1 MIIRGFIALSITSA
15 FIIISC
21 SSKEENEIQENQ
33 ILETNEVVTDIQD
46 DSLKPNS
53 TGVLT
58 FTPSGVLSNKSINV
72 YYHLPQADLTNIPI
86 LFSFHGGSRNAD
98 DYRDD
103 WIQMANAN
111 NFMVFAPEFNS
122 DDFPSGDMY
131 NLANIFQDG
140 DNPSSDTFNS
150 PDNWTF
156 SIIDQLFEFIK
167 VEIGGNQAT
176 YNAWGHS
183 AGAQFLHRFVFYL
196 PDSKLNI
203 AVCSNAGWYTV
214 PESDIVFPYGL
225 LESQLSNVNLI
236 SAFSKK
242 LYVHLGDADTDP
254 NSSSLRH
261 NDIVDEQQGLNRLVR
276 GRYFFATSQEKAESL
291 NAVFNWEKT
300 PEVPGVAHD
309 HTAMALDALQYILQ
323 E

>member
-1 MIIRGFIALSITSA
+1 MNICKVTTVLIFFS
-15 FIIISC
+15 FIIGC
-21 SSKEENEIQENQ
+21 SSKEDSDVIENNVPEDI
-33 ILETNEVVTDIQD
+33 EVVNEIQD
-46 DSLKPNS
+46 DSIKPNS
-53 TGVLT
+53 TGVFT
-58 FTPSGVLSNKSINV
+58 FTPTGVLSDKSINV
-72 YYHLPQADLTNIPI
+72 YYHTPQGDLTNFPI

-98 DYRDD
+98 EYRDD
-103 WIQMANAN
+103 WIQMANTN

-150 PDNWTF
+150 PDSWTF
-156 SIIDQLFEFIK
+156 SIIDQLFDFIK
-167 VEIGGNQAT
+167 SEIGGNQTT

-214 PESDIVFPYGL
+214 PESGVVFPYGL
-225 LESQLSNVNLI
+225 LESQLSNSNLI

-261 NDIVDEQQGLNRLVR
+261 NDIVDDQQGLNRLVR
-276 GRYFFATSQEKAESL
+276 GRYFFETSKEKAESL
-291 NAVFNWEKT
+291 NVAFNWEKT
-300 PEVPGVAHD
+300 PEVPGVGHD
-309 HTAMALDALQYILQ
+309 HSAMALDALQYIL
-323 E
+323 EE

>member
-1 MIIRGFIALSITSA
+1 MNIREVTTLSIIFA
-15 FIIISC
+15 FIIGC
-21 SSKEENEIQENQ
+21 SSNEETDIIENNVT
-33 ILETNEVVTDIQD
+33 ENNEVVNQIQD
-46 DSLKPNS
+46 NSLKPNS

-58 FTPSGVLSNKSINV
+58 FTPTGVLSDKSINV
-72 YYHLPQADLTNIPI
+72 YYHLPQGDLTNLPI

-122 DDFPSGDMY
+122 ADFPSGDMY

-140 DNPSSDTFNS
+140 DNPSTDTFNS
-150 PDNWTF
+150 SDNWTF
-156 SIIDQLFEFIK
+156 SIIDQLFDFIK
-167 VEIGGNQAT
+167 TEIGGNQSN

-214 PESDIVFPYGL
+214 PESAIVFPYGL
-225 LESQLSNVNLI
+225 LESQLSNSNLI

-261 NDIVDEQQGLNRLVR
+261 NDIVDDQQGLNRLVR
-276 GRYFFATSQEKAESL
+276 GRYFFETSKEKAESL
-291 NAVFNWEKT
+291 NAAFNWEKT
-300 PEVPGVAHD
+300 PEVPGVGHD
-309 HTAMALDALQYILQ
+309 HSAMALDALQYIL
-323 E
+323 EE

>member
-1 MIIRGFIALSITSA
+1 MNICKVTTVLIFFP
-15 FIIISC
+15 FIIGC
-21 SSKEENEIQENQ
+21 SSKEDSDVIENNVPEDIEFV
-33 ILETNEVVTDIQD
+33 NEIQD
-46 DSLKPNS
+46 DSIKPNS
-53 TGVLT
+53 TGVFT
-58 FTPSGVLSNKSINV
+58 FTPTGVLSDKSINV
-72 YYHLPQADLTNIPI
+72 YYHTPQGDLTNFPI

-98 DYRDD
+98 EYRDD
-103 WIQMANAN
+103 WIQMANTN

-150 PDNWTF
+150 PDSWTF
-156 SIIDQLFEFIK
+156 SIIDQLFDFIK
-167 VEIGGNQAT
+167 SEIGGNQTT

-196 PDSKLNI
+196 PNSKLNI

-214 PESDIVFPYGL
+214 PESGVVFPYGL
-225 LESQLSNVNLI
+225 LESQLSNSNLI

-276 GRYFFATSQEKAESL
+276 GRYFFETSQEKAESL
-291 NAVFNWEKT
+291 NATFNWEKT
-300 PEVPGVAHD
+300 PEVSGVGHD
-309 HTAMALDALQYILQ
+309 HTAMALDALQYIL
-323 E
+323 EE

>member
-1 MIIRGFIALSITSA
+1 MNICKVTTVLIFFP
-15 FIIISC
+15 FIIGC
-21 SSKEENEIQENQ
+21 SSKEDSDVIENNVPEDI
-33 ILETNEVVTDIQD
+33 EVVNEIQD
-46 DSLKPNS
+46 DSIKPNS
-53 TGVLT
+53 TGVFT
-58 FTPSGVLSNKSINV
+58 FTPTGVLSDKSINV
-72 YYHLPQADLTNIPI
+72 YYHTPQGDLTNFPI

-98 DYRDD
+98 EYRDD
-103 WIQMANAN
+103 WIQMANTN

-150 PDNWTF
+150 PDSWTF
-156 SIIDQLFEFIK
+156 SIIDQLFDFIK
-167 VEIGGNQAT
+167 SEIGGNQTT

-214 PESDIVFPYGL
+214 PESGVVFPYGL
-225 LESQLSNVNLI
+225 LESQLSNSNLI

-276 GRYFFATSQEKAESL
+276 GRYFFETSQEKAESL
-291 NAVFNWEKT
+291 NATFNWEKT
-300 PEVPGVAHD
+300 PEVSGVGHD
-309 HTAMALDALQYILQ
+309 HTAMALDALQYIL
-323 E
+323 EE

>member
-1 MIIRGFIALSITSA
+1 MNICKVTTVLIFFS
-15 FIIISC
+15 FIIGC
-21 SSKEENEIQENQ
+21 SSKEDSDVIENNVPEDI
-33 ILETNEVVTDIQD
+33 EVVNEIQD
-46 DSLKPNS
+46 DSIKPNS
-53 TGVLT
+53 TGVFT
-58 FTPSGVLSNKSINV
+58 FTPTGVLSDKSINV
-72 YYHLPQADLTNIPI
+72 YYHTPQGDLTNFPI

-98 DYRDD
+98 EYRDD
-103 WIQMANAN
+103 WIQMANTN

-150 PDNWTF
+150 PDSWTF
-156 SIIDQLFEFIK
+156 SIIDQLFDFIK
-167 VEIGGNQAT
+167 SEIGGNQTT

-214 PESDIVFPYGL
+214 PESGVVFPYGL
-225 LESQLSNVNLI
+225 LESQLSNSNLI

-276 GRYFFATSQEKAESL
+276 GRYFFETSQEKAESL
-291 NAVFNWEKT
+291 NATFNWEKT
-300 PEVPGVAHD
+300 PEVSGVGHD
-309 HTAMALDALQYILQ
+309 HTAMALDALQYIL
-323 E
+323 EE

>member
-1 MIIRGFIALSITSA
+1 MNICKVTTVLIFFS
-15 FIIISC
+15 FIIGC
-21 SSKEENEIQENQ
+21 SSKEDSDVIENNVPEDIEFV
-33 ILETNEVVTDIQD
+33 NEIQD
-46 DSLKPNS
+46 DSIKPNS
-53 TGVLT
+53 TGVFT
-58 FTPSGVLSNKSINV
+58 FTPTGVLSDKSINV
-72 YYHLPQADLTNIPI
+72 YYHTPQGDLTNFPI

-103 WIQMANAN
+103 WIEMANAN

-150 PDNWTF
+150 PDSWTF
-156 SIIDQLFEFIK
+156 SIIDQLFDFIK
-167 VEIGGNQAT
+167 SEIGGNQTT

-214 PESDIVFPYGL
+214 PESGVVFPYGL
-225 LESQLSNVNLI
+225 LESQLSNSNLI

-276 GRYFFATSQEKAESL
+276 GRYFFETSQEKAESL
-291 NAVFNWEKT
+291 NATFNWEKT
-300 PEVPGVAHD
+300 PEVSGVGHD
-309 HTAMALDALQYILQ
+309 HTAMALDALQYIL
-323 E
+323 EE

>member
-1 MIIRGFIALSITSA
+1 MNICKVTTVLIFFP
-15 FIIISC
+15 FIIGC
-21 SSKEENEIQENQ
+21 SSKEDSDVIENNVTEDIEV
-33 ILETNEVVTDIQD
+33 LNEIQD
-46 DSLKPNS
+46 DSIKPNS
-53 TGVLT
+53 TGVFT
-58 FTPSGVLSNKSINV
+58 FTPTGVLSDKSINV
-72 YYHLPQADLTNIPI
+72 YYHTPQGDLTNFPI

-150 PDNWTF
+150 PDSWTF
-156 SIIDQLFEFIK
+156 SIIDQLFDFIK
-167 VEIGGNQAT
+167 SEIGGNQTT

-214 PESDIVFPYGL
+214 PESGVVFPYGI
-225 LESQLSNVNLI
+225 LESQLSNSNLI

-276 GRYFFATSQEKAESL
+276 GRYFFETSQEKAESL
-291 NAVFNWEKT
+291 NATFNWEKT
-300 PEVPGVAHD
+300 PEVSGVGHD
-309 HTAMALDALQYILQ
+309 HTAMALDALQYIL
-323 E
+323 EE

>member
-1 MIIRGFIALSITSA
+1 MNICKVTTVLIFFP
-15 FIIISC
+15 FIIGC
-21 SSKEENEIQENQ
+21 SSKEDSDVIENNVPEDI
-33 ILETNEVVTDIQD
+33 EVVNEIQD
-46 DSLKPNS
+46 DSIKPNS
-53 TGVLT
+53 TGVFT
-58 FTPSGVLSNKSINV
+58 FTPTGVLSDKSINV
-72 YYHLPQADLTNIPI
+72 YYHTPQGDLTNFPI

-150 PDNWTF
+150 PDSWTF
-156 SIIDQLFEFIK
+156 SIIDQLFDFIK
-167 VEIGGNQAT
+167 SEIGGNQTT

-214 PESDIVFPYGL
+214 PESGVVFPYGI
-225 LESQLSNVNLI
+225 LESQLSNSNLI

-276 GRYFFATSQEKAESL
+276 GRYFFETSQEKAESL
-291 NAVFNWEKT
+291 NATFNWEKT
-300 PEVPGVAHD
+300 PEVSGVGHD
-309 HTAMALDALQYILQ
+309 HTAMALDALQYIL
-323 E
+323 EE

>member
-1 MIIRGFIALSITSA
+1 M
-15 FIIISC
+15 
-21 SSKEENEIQENQ
+21 
-33 ILETNEVVTDIQD
+33 
-46 DSLKPNS
+46 
-53 TGVLT
+53 T
-58 FTPSGVLSNKSINV
+58 FTPTGVLSNKSINV

>member
-1 MIIRGFIALSITSA
+1 MNIREVTTLSIIFA
-15 FIIISC
+15 YIIISC
-21 SSKEENEIQENQ
+21 SSKEETDIIENNVT
-33 ILETNEVVTDIQD
+33 ENNEVVNQIQD
-46 DSLKPNS
+46 NSLKPNS

-72 YYHLPQADLTNIPI
+72 YYHLPQSDLANIPI

-150 PDNWTF
+150 PDSWTF

-167 VEIGGNQAT
+167 VEIGGNQTT

-214 PESDIVFPYGL
+214 PESAVAFPYGL

>member
-1 MIIRGFIALSITSA
+1 MNICKVTTVLIFFP
-15 FIIISC
+15 FIIGC
-21 SSKEENEIQENQ
+21 SSKEDSDVIENNVPEDI
-33 ILETNEVVTDIQD
+33 EVVNEIQD
-46 DSLKPNS
+46 DSIKPNS
-53 TGVLT
+53 TGVFT
-58 FTPSGVLSNKSINV
+58 FTPTGVLSDKSINV
-72 YYHLPQADLTNIPI
+72 YYHTPQADLTNFPI

-103 WIQMANAN
+103 WIEMANAN

-150 PDNWTF
+150 PDSWTF
-156 SIIDQLFEFIK
+156 SIIDQLFDFIK
-167 VEIGGNQAT
+167 SEIEGNQTT

-196 PDSKLNI
+196 PNSKLNI

-214 PESDIVFPYGL
+214 PESGVVFPYGL
-225 LESQLSNVNLI
+225 LESQLSNSNLI

-276 GRYFFATSQEKAESL
+276 GRYFFETSQEKAESL
-291 NAVFNWEKT
+291 NATFNWEKT
-300 PEVPGVAHD
+300 PEVSGVGHD
-309 HTAMALDALQYILQ
+309 HTAMALDALQYIL
-323 E
+323 EE

>member
-1 MIIRGFIALSITSA
+1 MNKCKVTTVLIFFP
-15 FIIISC
+15 FIIGC
-21 SSKEENEIQENQ
+21 SSKEDSDVIENNVPEDIEFV
-33 ILETNEVVTDIQD
+33 NEIQD
-46 DSLKPNS
+46 DSIKPNS
-53 TGVLT
+53 TGVFT
-58 FTPSGVLSNKSINV
+58 FTPTGVLSDKSINV
-72 YYHLPQADLTNIPI
+72 YYHTPQGDLTNFPI

-98 DYRDD
+98 EYRDD
-103 WIQMANAN
+103 WIQMANTN

-150 PDNWTF
+150 PDSWTF
-156 SIIDQLFEFIK
+156 SIIDQLFDFIK
-167 VEIGGNQAT
+167 SEIGGNQTT

-196 PDSKLNI
+196 PNSKLNI

-214 PESDIVFPYGL
+214 PESGVVFPYGL
-225 LESQLSNVNLI
+225 LESQLSNSNLI

-276 GRYFFATSQEKAESL
+276 GRYFFETSQEKAESL
-291 NAVFNWEKT
+291 NATFNWEKT

>member
-1 MIIRGFIALSITSA
+1 MMT
-15 FIIISC
+15 C
-21 SSKEENEIQENQ
+21 SSKDENDVIVN
-33 ILETNEVVTDIQD
+33 NEVVNQVQD
-46 DSLKPNS
+46 NSLKPNS
-53 TGVLT
+53 TGVLI
-58 FTPSGVLSNKSINV
+58 FTPTGVLSDKSINV
-72 YYHLPQADLTNIPI
+72 YYHLPQGDLTTLPI
-86 LFSFHGGSRNAD
+86 LFSFHGGSRNAN

-103 WIQMANAN
+103 WIEMANAN

-122 DDFPSGDMY
+122 ADFASGDMY
-131 NLANIFQDG
+131 NLANVFQDG
-140 DNPSSDTFNS
+140 DNPSLDTFNS
-150 PDNWTF
+150 SDSWTF
-156 SIIDQLFEFIK
+156 SIIDQLFDFIK
-167 VEIGGNQAT
+167 NEIEGNQAT

-196 PDSKLNI
+196 PESKLNI

-214 PESDIVFPYGL
+214 PESAIVFPYGL
-225 LESQLSNVNLI
+225 IESQLSNSNLI
-236 SAFSKK
+236 TAFSKK

-261 NDIVDEQQGLNRLVR
+261 NEIVDEQQGLNRLVR
-276 GRYFFATSQEKAESL
+276 GRYFFETSKEKAESL

-300 PEVPGVAHD
+300 LEVPGVGHD

>member
-1 MIIRGFIALSITSA
+1 MNISKITTVLIFFA
-15 FIIISC
+15 FIIGC
-21 SSKEENEIQENQ
+21 SSKEDSDVIENNVTEDI
-33 ILETNEVVTDIQD
+33 EVVIEIQD
-46 DSLKPNS
+46 DSIKPNS
-53 TGVLT
+53 TGVFT
-58 FTPSGVLSNKSINV
+58 FTPTGVLSNKSINV
-72 YYHLPQADLTNIPI
+72 YYHTPQGDLTNFPI

-150 PDNWTF
+150 PDSWTF
-156 SIIDQLFEFIK
+156 SIIDQLFDFIK
-167 VEIGGNQAT
+167 SEIGGNQTT

-214 PESDIVFPYGL
+214 PESGVVFPYGI
-225 LESQLSNVNLI
+225 LESQLSNSNLI

-276 GRYFFATSQEKAESL
+276 GRYFFETSQEKAESL
-291 NAVFNWEKT
+291 NATFNWEKT
-300 PEVPGVAHD
+300 PEVSGVGHD
-309 HTAMALDALQYILQ
+309 HTAMALDALQYIL
-323 E
+323 EE

>member
-1 MIIRGFIALSITSA
+1 MNICKVTTVLIFFS
-15 FIIISC
+15 FIIGC
-21 SSKEENEIQENQ
+21 SSKEDSDVIENNVPEDIEFV
-33 ILETNEVVTDIQD
+33 NEIQD
-46 DSLKPNS
+46 DSIKPNS
-53 TGVLT
+53 TGVFT
-58 FTPSGVLSNKSINV
+58 FTPTGVLSDKSINV
-72 YYHLPQADLTNIPI
+72 YYHTPQGDLTNFPI

-98 DYRDD
+98 EYRDD
-103 WIQMANAN
+103 WIQMANTN

-150 PDNWTF
+150 PDSWTF
-156 SIIDQLFEFIK
+156 SIIDQLFDFIK
-167 VEIGGNQAT
+167 SEIGGNQTT

-214 PESDIVFPYGL
+214 PESGVVFPYGL
-225 LESQLSNVNLI
+225 LESQLSNSNLI

-276 GRYFFATSQEKAESL
+276 GRYFFETSQEKAESL
-291 NAVFNWEKT
+291 NATFNWEKT
-300 PEVPGVAHD
+300 PEVSGVGHD
-309 HTAMALDALQYILQ
+309 HTAMALDALQYIL
-323 E
+323 EE

>member
-1 MIIRGFIALSITSA
+1 MNIREVTTLSIIFA
-15 FIIISC
+15 FIIGC
-21 SSKEENEIQENQ
+21 SSNEETGIIENNVT
-33 ILETNEVVTDIQD
+33 EKNEVVSQIQD
-46 DSLKPNS
+46 NSLKPNS

-58 FTPSGVLSNKSINV
+58 FTPTGVLSDKSINV
-72 YYHLPQADLTNIPI
+72 YYHLPQGDLTNLPI

-122 DDFPSGDMY
+122 ADFPSGDMY

-140 DNPSSDTFNS
+140 DNPSTDTFNS
-150 PDNWTF
+150 SDNWTF
-156 SIIDQLFEFIK
+156 SIIDQLFDFIK
-167 VEIGGNQAT
+167 TEIGGHQSN

-214 PESDIVFPYGL
+214 PESAIVFPYGL
-225 LESQLSNVNLI
+225 LESQLSNSNLI

-276 GRYFFATSQEKAESL
+276 GRYFFETSKEKAESL
-291 NAVFNWEKT
+291 NAAFNWEKT
-300 PEVPGVAHD
+300 PEVPGVGHD
-309 HTAMALDALQYILQ
+309 HSAMALDALQYIL
-323 E
+323 EE

>member
-1 MIIRGFIALSITSA
+1 MKIREVTTLLIFLA
-15 FIIISC
+15 FIISC
-21 SSKEENEIQENQ
+21 SSKEDSDIIENNVTEN
-33 ILETNEVVTDIQD
+33 TEVVIEIQD
-46 DSLKPNS
+46 DSIKPNS

-58 FTPSGVLSNKSINV
+58 FTPTGVLSDKSINV
-72 YYHLPQADLTNIPI
+72 YYHTPQGDLTNFPI

-103 WIQMANAN
+103 WIEMANAN

-150 PDNWTF
+150 PDSWTF
-156 SIIDQLFEFIK
+156 SIIDQLFDFIK
-167 VEIGGNQAT
+167 SEIGGNQTT

-214 PESDIVFPYGL
+214 PESGVVFPYGI
-225 LESQLSNVNLI
+225 LESQLSNSNLI

-276 GRYFFATSQEKAESL
+276 GRYFFETSQEKAESL
-291 NAVFNWEKT
+291 NATFNWEKT
-300 PEVPGVAHD
+300 PEVSGVGHD
-309 HTAMALDALQYILQ
+309 HTAMALDALQYIL
-323 E
+323 EE

>member
-1 MIIRGFIALSITSA
+1 
-15 FIIISC
+15 
-21 SSKEENEIQENQ
+21 
-33 ILETNEVVTDIQD
+33 
-46 DSLKPNS
+46 
-53 TGVLT
+53 
-58 FTPSGVLSNKSINV
+58 
-72 YYHLPQADLTNIPI
+72 
-86 LFSFHGGSRNAD
+86 
-98 DYRDD
+98 
-103 WIQMANAN
+103 
-111 NFMVFAPEFNS
+111 
-122 DDFPSGDMY
+122 MY

-261 NDIVDEQQGLNRLVR
+261 NEHIIFQINIVKYVLNLNILK
-276 GRYFFATSQEKAESL
+276 TSKVLIMPFLHYKMKMYKYL
-291 NAVFNWEKT
+291 NS
-300 PEVPGVAHD
+300 
-309 HTAMALDALQYILQ
+309 
-323 E
+323 